1 MRTGGL
7 KLSDN
12 YRWHVLWGRLEA
24 DGYKTLTVHQAAGQ
38 SEQTRLVSLAEAA
51 ARERVGL
58 AEAVGMRRKA
68 EVYNQYNDAAK
79 LWQVCRVL
87 PQIAGK

>member
-1 MRTGGL
+1 ML
-7 KLSDN
+7 
-12 YRWHVLWGRLEA
+12 VLMSLLVCRLEA